1 MALSPVLAC
10 WSLLSFIFSEVAL
23 FIVLTS
29 EFVMTFSLEL
39 GSLVGGL
46 ITESLVELPG
56 AGVGAGGMIP
66 EMIQSNSLLIIL
78 IRIKLAVKCL
88 TKIRDQG
95 SF

>member
-56 AGVGAGGMIP
+56 AGGMIP

-78 IRIKLAVKCL
+78 VRVKLAVKCL
-88 TKIRDQG
+88 TKLSDQG
-95 SF
+95 LF